1 MESTRNVHQ
10 SQEEVERYTNAL
22 GTLLIMQD
30 IYHEVRKEK
39 VIKRH
44 KLYIMEDN
52 ARDRWERNAR
62 QRFIERCAKADINAW
77 PYINGVTI
85 RRAIN
90 VIASEIRSFKYALEQ
105 INDNDE
111 T

>member
-1 MESTRNVHQ
+1 MENTRNVHHTD
-10 SQEEVERYTNAL
+10 EEVERYTNAL
-22 GTLLIMQD
+22 GTLLMMQG
-30 IYHEVRKEK
+30 IYREVSKEN

-44 KLYIMEDN
+44 KLYMMEDD
-52 ARDRWERNAR
+52 ARERWERNAR
-62 QRFIERCAKADINAW
+62 HRFIERCEQADINAW

-90 VIASEIRSFKYALEQ
+90 VIASEIRSFKYALNQ
-105 INDNDE
+105 FDDNDE